1 MINNFKKPNLN
12 APRYRQKRLGI
23 LNEETY
29 REFKDKKP
37 LYSEID
43 NKKLKLIIK
52 TYNENLWKA
61 AISNRDGVELPDSL
75 GYLFI
80 GHVLIHNLLILIMLC
95 QKNMARSYRIKIGKR
110 MVI

>member
-43 NKKLKLIIK
+43 NKKLKLII
-52 TYNENLWKA
+52 
-61 AISNRDGVELPDSL
+61 I
-75 GYLFI
+75 
-80 GHVLIHNLLILIMLC
+80 
-95 QKNMARSYRIKIGKR
+95 
-110 MVI
+110 